1 MREVFPIVPD
11 PATTVL
17 VSLALLLPVLLILL
31 YLVLA
36 PKLVRF
42 EVSPEGLHIRGELY
56 GRRIPAGE
64 LMLDQARAVDL
75 RTDTARRLARRT
87 NGVGLP
93 GYRSGWFRL
102 ANGEKALVF
111 VTDQS
116 RVVYLP
122 TRQGYAVLLSVE
134 RPEEFLNRLRLATFR
149 G

>member
-1 MREVFPIVPD
+1 MREVFPIVPA
-11 PATTVL
+11 PASSVL

-36 PKLVRF
+36 PRLVRF
-42 EVSPEGLHIRGELY
+42 ELSPEGLAIRGELY
-56 GRRIPAGE
+56 GRRIPARE
-64 LMLDQARAVDL
+64 LMVDQARPVDL
-75 RTDTARRLARRT
+75 RTDTDRRLARRT

-116 RVVYLP
+116 RVVYIP

-134 RPEEFLNRLRLATFR
+134 QPEEFINRLRLATFR

>member
-1 MREVFPIVPD
+1 MREVFPIVPA

>member
-1 MREVFPIVPD
+1 M
-11 PATTVL
+11 T
-17 VSLALLLPVLLILL
+17 SLALLTPVLLILL
-31 YLVLA
+31 YLILA

-42 EVSPEGLHIRGELY
+42 ELSPEGLHIRGELY

-64 LMLDQARAVDL
+64 LLADQAIAVDL
-75 RTDTARRLARRT
+75 RTDTDRRLVRRT
-87 NGVGLP
+87 NGIGLP

-116 RVVYLP
+116 RVVYIP
-122 TRQGYAVLLSVE
+122 TRQGYPVLLSVE
-134 RPEEFLNRLRLATFR
+134 RPQEFLYRLRALAAS

>member
-1 MREVFPIVPD
+1 MREVFPIVPA

-64 LMLDQARAVDL
+64 LMLDQARAADL